1 MRIHITCL
9 ILCGILLASGLQPLR
24 AQKES
29 TAFFNDRQDS
39 LNVLAKD
46 MFHAMLP
53 DDRVSFGISFAK
65 LLYKTLK
72 SEGAFQYGFDS
83 LGRQIHILYPED
95 KSFRIFNWLVPAG
108 ENIVRYYGIIQT
120 ADTVYPLT
128 NYSERL
134 VDART
139 FLFDSL
145 DAKHWFGAEY
155 YKILTRKVNGADYYF
170 IFGLNMDGTY
180 SNKKIIDV
188 LHFSENGPVFGAPLF
203 VFPSENGSL
212 QRQDRILWQYK
223 KGAAFS
229 LDFDNNRNFIA
240 FDELHSR
247 INDPLR
253 KDTYVPT
260 GKVDGLRWENDH
272 WIFVDGAITPMKLKD
287 GQAPINGVIQ
297 N

>member
-1 MRIHITCL
+1 MRTYITFVF
-9 ILCGILLASGLQPLR
+9 LCGFLLAAGLKPLH
-24 AQKES
+24 AQKEAAS
-29 TAFFNDRQDS
+29 FFDEYQDS
-39 LNVLAKD
+39 LNILAGN

-53 DDRVSFGISFAK
+53 DDRMNAGISFAK

-72 SEGAFQYGFDS
+72 AQGSFQYHFDS

-95 KSFRIFNWLVPAG
+95 RSFRIFNWLVPAG
-108 ENIVRYYGIIQT
+108 ENIVRYYGIVQT
-120 ADTVYPLT
+120 TDTVYPLV

-134 VDART
+134 IDSKT

-155 YKILTRKVNGADYYF
+155 YRILTRKVNGTDYYF
-170 IFGLNMDGTY
+170 IFGLNMDGIY

-188 LHFSENGPVFGAPLF
+188 LHFGESGPVFGAPLF
-203 VFPSENGSL
+203 VYPSEDGRL

-229 LDFDNNRNFIA
+229 LDFDNNRKFIA

-272 WIFVDGAITPMKLKD
+272 WLFVDGAITPMRLKD